1 MANESASTTVE
12 NPGISPRYCSIPQTP
27 PPNLPR
33 DLSPDRSRVLLVM
46 ANKWAN
52 GTTLHYSFFTEP
64 EAHGQTVTFADGT
77 QEWRTWVGAE
87 VQRQI
92 VRKAF
97 ATWKSLGIGL
107 EFKEVQ
113 SLAEAEIRIGFMQ
126 GDGSWSYL
134 GTDIL
139 KQGTGERTMNFGWD
153 LRGAD
158 GENTAL
164 HEIGHTLGLPHE
176 HQNPKA
182 GIVWDEEAVYR
193 SLGGPPNNWPRD
205 VTFHNIIRKIPAD
218 SVQGSDWDA
227 NSVMH
232 YPFEAG
238 LILQP
243 DKYRTEPLQ
252 PAGGLSE
259 RDKTWIRTFYPPLEQ
274 AMPKLERGVSQM
286 MDVRPGEQAN
296 FLFEPAATDKYKVQT
311 FGACDT
317 QIVLFEQVNGEWRYL
332 ASDDD
337 TGEDRNAYI
346 GTRLRGGS
354 VYAVRIRLKHSTGD
368 AKPTVMLW

>member
-1 MANESASTTVE
+1 
-12 NPGISPRYCSIPQTP
+12 
-27 PPNLPR
+27 
-33 DLSPDRSRVLLVM
+33 M

-52 GTTLHYSFFTEP
+52 GTTLHYSFFTDP
-64 EAHGQTVTFADGT
+64 EAHGQKVTFANGK

-113 SLAEAEIRIGFMQ
+113 NLAEAEIRIGFMQ

-139 KQGTGERTMNFGWD
+139 KQGAGERTMNFGWD

-158 GENTAL
+158 GEDTAL

-193 SLGGPPNNWPRD
+193 SLGGPPNYWPRD
-205 VTFHNIIRKIPAD
+205 VTFHNIIRKISAD
-218 SVQGSDWDA
+218 GVQGSDWDA

-243 DKYRTEPLQ
+243 EKYRTEALQ

-259 RDKTWIRTFYPPLEQ
+259 RDKTWIRTFYPPLEEE
-274 AMPKLERGVSQM
+274 MPKLQRGVSQIM
-286 MDVRPGEQAN
+286 NVRAGEQAN
-296 FLFEPAATDKYKVQT
+296 FLFEPTVTDKYRVQT

-317 QIVLFEQVNGEWRYL
+317 QIVLFEQVRGEWRYL

-337 TGEDRNAYI
+337 SGEDRNALI

-354 VYAVRIRLKHSTGD
+354 IYAVRVRLKHATGD

>member
-1 MANESASTTVE
+1 MATELAAPSREQPDTA
-12 NPGISPRYCSIPQTP
+12 PRYCSIPETAP
-27 PPNLPR
+27 PALPR
-33 DLSPDRSRVLLVM
+33 DLSPDRARILLVM

-52 GTTLHYSFFTEP
+52 GTTLHYSFFTDQN
-64 EAHGQTVTFADGT
+64 AHGETVTFADGT
-77 QEWRTWVGAE
+77 QEWRTWVGTEA
-87 VQRQI
+87 QRQI

-97 ATWKSLGIGL
+97 AKWKGVGIGL
-107 EFKEVQ
+107 DFQEVQ
-113 SLAEAEIRIGFMQ
+113 DRAEAEIRIGFMQ

-139 KQGTGERTMNFGWD
+139 KRGAGERTMNFGWD
-153 LRGAD
+153 LREAG
-158 GENTAL
+158 GEDTAL

-182 GIVWDEEAVYR
+182 GIVWDEEAVYK

-205 VTFHNIIRKIPAD
+205 VTFHNIIRKTSAD

-227 NSVMH
+227 NSIMH

-238 LILQP
+238 MILQP
-243 DKYRTEPLQ
+243 EIYRTTPLR

-259 RDKTWIRTFYPPLEQ
+259 RDRAWVRTFYPPLKADE
-274 AMPKLERGVSQM
+274 PKLERGVSQLL
-286 MDVRPGEQAN
+286 DVRPGEQAN
-296 FLFEPAATDKYKVQT
+296 FVFEPTATDHYKVQT

-317 QIVLFEQVNGEWRYL
+317 QIVLFEEMRGDWRYL

-337 TGEDRNAYI
+337 SGDDRNALVT
-346 GTRLRGGS
+346 TRLRRGGR
-354 VYAVRIRLKHSTGD
+354 YAVRVRLKHATGA
-368 AKPTVMLW
+368 AKPVVMLW